1 MTLVIETGVTQMMTG
16 IYAEDSGEEMEGQDI
31 TTRTS
36 SNPLSSDVLGNS
48 TKRKSLS
55 DSC

>member
-1 MTLVIETGVTQMMTG
+1 MTLVIETGVIQMMTG